1 MFPVYL
7 KEKGFEE
14 PDDPIYYLVTRDGLF
29 QVKRNPLFHART
41 RVRGLSWLMPE
52 QEAARLQLPPV
63 PGSVLTEVVGFFQ
76 EVFRVHR
83 AEAVVLLYFNQAEA
97 RYEVKIPKQQV
108 AGGHCRYE
116 IGTTPAG
123 WLRVGTIHS
132 HAAAD
137 AFHSELDDE
146 DERHDDGLH
155 VTIGNLD
162 GELSVACSLVVD
174 GRRFTVKPSD
184 MFEDEVPRSAG
195 ASLREQALQA
205 VDIEAVPRDSD
216 TEGRPSSV

>member
-7 KEKGFEE
+7 KEEGFEE

-29 QVKRNPLFHART
+29 QVKRNLFFHART
-41 RVRGLSWLMPE
+41 KVAGVNWLRPE
-52 QEAARLQLPPV
+52 QEAARLTLPPIPAAILAEMV
-63 PGSVLTEVVGFFQ
+63 AFFR

-83 AEAVVLLYFNQAEA
+83 AEAVVLLYFNQEEE
-97 RYEVKIPKQQV
+97 RYELKIPKQQV

-116 IGTTPAG
+116 IGPTPPR
-123 WLRVGTIHS
+123 WVRVGTIHS

-155 VTIGNLD
+155 MTIGNLD
-162 GELSVACSLVVD
+162 GEASVVCSLVMD
-174 GRRFTVKPSD
+174 GRRFSLKPS
-184 MFEDEVPRSAG
+184 EVFDAAPLDSPA
-195 ASLREQALQA
+195 ALVREQTLQL
-205 VDIEAVPRDSD
+205 VDLEAIPRDSD
-216 TEGRPSSV
+216 AEGRPSSV

>member
-7 KEKGFEE
+7 KEDGFKE

-29 QVKRNPLFHART
+29 QVKRNLFFHART
-41 RVRGLSWLMPE
+41 KIRGLSWLMPE
-52 QEAARLQLPPV
+52 QEGARLQLPPV
-63 PGSVLTEVVGFFQ
+63 PAAILAEIVAFFQ
-76 EVFRVHR
+76 EVFLAHR
-83 AEAVVLLYFNQAEA
+83 AEAVVLLYFNQREG
-97 RYEVKIPKQQV
+97 RYELKIPKQQV

-116 IGTTPAG
+116 IGPTPTG
-123 WLRVGTIHS
+123 WLRAGTIHS

-162 GELSVACSLVVD
+162 GEVSVACSLVVD
-174 GRRFTVKPSD
+174 GRRFPLKPSD
-184 MFEDEVPRSAG
+184 VFEDAVPDTPAVN
-195 ASLREQALQA
+195 ARERTLQV
-205 VDIEAVPRDSD
+205 VDLEAVPRDSD
-216 TEGRPSSV
+216 AEGRPSSV

>member
-7 KEKGFEE
+7 KEEGFEE

-29 QVKRNPLFHART
+29 QVKRNLLFHART
-41 RVRGLSWLMPE
+41 EVRGVSWLMPE
-52 QEAARLQLPPV
+52 REAARLALPPI
-63 PGSVLTEVVGFFQ
+63 PAGVLAEIVAFFR

-83 AEAVVLLYFNQAEA
+83 AEAVVLLYFDREA
-97 RYEVKIPKQQV
+97 GRYELKIPKQQV

-116 IGTTPAG
+116 IGPTPRG
-123 WLRVGTIHS
+123 WARVGTIHS

-137 AFHSELDDE
+137 AFHSELDEE

-162 GELSVACSLVVD
+162 GDTSVACSLVVD
-174 GRRFTVKPSD
+174 GRRFPLEASEV
-184 MFEDEVPRSAG
+184 FEAAWLDAAAVPVS
-195 ASLREQALQA
+195 EQALRA
-205 VDIEAVPRDSD
+205 VDPEAVPRDSD
-216 TEGRPSSV
+216 AEGRPSSV

>member
-7 KEKGFEE
+7 KEDGFEE

-29 QVKRNPLFHART
+29 QVKRTPLFHAKT
-41 RVRGLSWLMPE
+41 QVHGLSWLQSE
-52 QEAARLQLPPV
+52 GEDARLRLPPIPAV
-63 PGSVLTEVVGFFQ
+63 VLTEIVGFFR

-83 AEAVVLLYFNQAEA
+83 AEAVVLLYYSQEA
-97 RYEVKIPKQQV
+97 RRYEAKIPKQRV

-116 IGTTPAG
+116 IGPTPTG
-123 WLRVGTIHS
+123 LLRVGTIHS
-132 HAAAD
+132 HASAD

-162 GELSVACSLVVD
+162 GEASVVCSLVVD
-174 GRRFTVKPSD
+174 GRRFHLEPS
-184 MFEDEVPRSAG
+184 EVFG
-195 ASLREQALQA
+195 AEPLDGGAVGAPKGSLQA
-205 VDIEAVPRDSD
+205 VDVEAVPRDSD
-216 TEGRPSSV
+216 SEGRPASV

>member
-7 KEKGFEE
+7 KEDGFVE

-29 QVKRNPLFHART
+29 QVKRNLLFHART
-41 RVRGLSWLMPE
+41 KVPGLSWLMAE
-52 QEAARLQLPPV
+52 QEAAWLRLPRIPAAILAEIV
-63 PGSVLTEVVGFFQ
+63 AFFR
-76 EVFRVHR
+76 EVFRAHR
-83 AEAVVLLYFNQAEA
+83 AEAVALLYFYQAEK
-97 RYEVKIPKQQV
+97 RYDLKIPKQQV

-116 IGTTPAG
+116 IGPTPTG
-123 WLRVGTIHS
+123 WVRVGTIHS

-162 GELSVACSLVVD
+162 AEVSVACSLVVD
-174 GRRFTVKPSD
+174 GRRFTLKPSD
-184 MFEDEVPRSAG
+184 VFEDASPAIHAAEV
-195 ASLREQALQA
+195 REQTLQV
-205 VDIEAVPRDSD
+205 VDLETVPRDSD
-216 TEGRPSSV
+216 PEGRPSSV

>member
-7 KEKGFEE
+7 KEDGFEE
-14 PDDPIYYLVTRDGLF
+14 PNDPIYYLVTRDGLF
-29 QVKRNPLFHART
+29 QVKRNLLFHART
-41 RVRGLSWLMPE
+41 KVRGLTWLMPE
-52 QEAARLQLPPV
+52 QEAAWLQLPPV
-63 PGSVLTEVVGFFQ
+63 PASILAEIVAFFR
-76 EVFRVHR
+76 EVFRAHR
-83 AEAVVLLYFNQAEA
+83 AEAVALLYFNQAEK
-97 RYEVKIPKQQV
+97 RYDLKIPTQQV

-116 IGTTPAG
+116 IGPTPTG

-162 GELSVACSLVVD
+162 GEVSVACSLVVD
-174 GRRFTVKPSD
+174 GRRFTLEPSEV
-184 MFEDEVPRSAG
+184 FEDGGPSARAAEVRG
-195 ASLREQALQA
+195 QALQV
-205 VDIEAVPRDSD
+205 VDLEAVPRDSD
-216 TEGRPSSV
+216 AEGRPSSV

>member
-7 KEKGFEE
+7 KEDGFEE

-29 QVKRNPLFHART
+29 QVKRNLLFHART
-41 RVRGLSWLMPE
+41 KVRGLTWLMSE
-52 QEAARLQLPPV
+52 QEAAWLQLPPV
-63 PGSVLTEVVGFFQ
+63 PAAILAEIVAFFR
-76 EVFRVHR
+76 EVFRAHR
-83 AEAVVLLYFNQAEA
+83 AEAVALLYFTQAEN
-97 RYEVKIPKQQV
+97 RYELTIPKQQV

-116 IGTTPAG
+116 IGPTPTG
-123 WLRVGTIHS
+123 WVRVGTIHS

-162 GELSVACSLVVD
+162 GEVSVACSLVVD
-174 GRRFTVKPSD
+174 GRRFTLKPSD
-184 MFEDEVPRSAG
+184 VFDDASPAIHAVEV
-195 ASLREQALQA
+195 REHTLQV
-205 VDIEAVPRDSD
+205 VDLEAVPRDSD
-216 TEGRPSSV
+216 AEGRPSSV

>member
-7 KEKGFEE
+7 KEDGFKE

-29 QVKRNPLFHART
+29 QVKRNLLFHART
-41 RVRGLSWLMPE
+41 KIRGLSWLIPE
-52 QEAARLQLPPV
+52 QEGARLELPPV
-63 PGSVLTEVVGFFQ
+63 PAAILAEIVAFFQ
-76 EVFRVHR
+76 EVFRTHR
-83 AEAVVLLYFNQAEA
+83 AEAVVLLYFNQRER
-97 RYEVKIPKQQV
+97 RYELKIPKQQV

-116 IGTTPAG
+116 IGPTPTG

-162 GELSVACSLVVD
+162 GGVSVACSLVVD
-174 GRRFTVKPSD
+174 GRRFSLKPSD
-184 MFEDEVPRSAG
+184 VFEDAVPGTPAVE
-195 ASLREQALQA
+195 ARERTLQA
-205 VDIEAVPRDSD
+205 VDPEAVPRDSD
-216 TEGRPSSV
+216 AEGRPSSV

>member
-7 KEKGFEE
+7 KGDDFEE

-41 RVRGLSWLMPE
+41 KVRGLAWLLPE
-52 QEAARLQLPPV
+52 REVARLQLPPIPAV
-63 PGSVLTEVVGFFQ
+63 ILAEIVAFFR

-83 AEAVVLLYFNQAEA
+83 AEAVVLLYFNQQER
-97 RYEVKIPKQQV
+97 RYELKIPKQQV

-116 IGTTPAG
+116 IGPTPTG

-132 HAAAD
+132 HASAD

-155 VTIGNLD
+155 MTIGNLD
-162 GELSVACSLVVD
+162 GEATVVCSLVVD
-174 GRRFTVKPSD
+174 GRRFTLKPAEV
-184 MFEDEVPRSAG
+184 FEAHLLDSGDV
-195 ASLREQALQA
+195 ASSRGSLQL
-205 VDIEAVPRDSD
+205 VDLETIPRDSD
-216 TEGRPSSV
+216 AEGRPSSV

>member
-7 KEKGFEE
+7 KDNGFQE
-14 PDDPIYYLVTRDGLF
+14 PPDTIYYLVTRDGLF

-52 QEAARLQLPPV
+52 REGARLQVPPIPAGILGAIV
-63 PGSVLTEVVGFFQ
+63 AFFREVY
-76 EVFRVHR
+76 RLHR
-83 AEAVVLLYFNQAEA
+83 AEAIVLLYYNQQDG

-116 IGTTPAG
+116 IGPTPPG

-132 HAAAD
+132 HASAD

-162 GELSVACSLVVD
+162 GDASVVCSLVVD
-174 GRRFTVKPSD
+174 GRRFPLKPGD
-184 MFEDEVPRSAG
+184 VFEPGATDPSAVG
-195 ASLREQALQA
+195 LAAASLQA
-205 VDIEAVPRDSD
+205 VEVEAVPRDSD
-216 TEGRPSSV
+216 HDGRPSSV

>member
-7 KEKGFEE
+7 KEDGFEE

-29 QVKRNPLFHART
+29 QVKRTPLFHART
-41 RVRGLSWLMPE
+41 KVLGLSWLRSE
-52 QEAARLQLPPV
+52 RESARLQLPPI
-63 PGSVLTEVVGFFQ
+63 PAALLAEVVGFFR

-83 AEAVVLLYFNQAEA
+83 AEAVVLLYFSQETR
-97 RYEVKIPKQQV
+97 RYEAKIPKQRV

-116 IGTTPAG
+116 IGPTPPG
-123 WLRVGTIHS
+123 LLRVGTIHS
-132 HAAAD
+132 HASAD

-162 GELSVACSLVVD
+162 GEASVVCSLVVD
-174 GRRFTVKPSD
+174 GRRFPLGPS
-184 MFEDEVPRSAG
+184 EVFGSERLDAAAVEAPTG
-195 ASLREQALQA
+195 SLRV
-205 VDIEAVPRDSD
+205 VDLEAVPRDSD
-216 TEGRPSSV
+216 SEGRPSSV

>member
-7 KEKGFEE
+7 KEDGFEE
-14 PDDPIYYLVTRDGLF
+14 PEESIYYLLTRDGLF

-52 QEAARLQLPPV
+52 REAAHLRLPPI
-63 PGSVLTEVVGFFQ
+63 PASVLAEIVAFFR
-76 EVFRVHR
+76 EVFYVHR
-83 AEAVVLLYFNQAEA
+83 AEAVVLLYFDQDTGH
-97 RYEVKIPKQQV
+97 YELKIPKQQV

-116 IGTTPAG
+116 IGPTPHG

-132 HAAAD
+132 HASAD

-155 VTIGNLD
+155 MTVGNLD
-162 GELSVACSLVVD
+162 GEVSLVCSLVVD
-174 GRRFTVKPSD
+174 GRRFVLKPS
-184 MFEDEVPRSAG
+184 EVCEGELPDAPPVNLPKQ
-195 ASLREQALQA
+195 SLQFIDVET
-205 VDIEAVPRDSD
+205 VPRDSD
-216 TEGRPSSV
+216 AEGRPSSV

>member
-7 KEKGFEE
+7 KEDHFEE

-41 RVRGLSWLMPE
+41 KVRGLSWLMSE
-52 QEAARLQLPPV
+52 HEAARLQLPPL
-63 PGSVLTEVVGFFQ
+63 PGAILAEIVAFFR
-76 EVFRVHR
+76 EVFQVHR
-83 AEAVVLLYFNQAEA
+83 AEAVVLLYFNQQEG
-97 RYEVKIPKQQV
+97 RYELKIPKQQV

-116 IGTTPAG
+116 IGPTPAG

-132 HAAAD
+132 HASAD

-155 VTIGNLD
+155 MTIGNLD
-162 GELSVACSLVVD
+162 GEASVVCSLVVD
-174 GRRFTVKPSD
+174 GRRFTLKPS
-184 MFEDEVPRSAG
+184 EVFDGELLDATGVKLPKG
-195 ASLREQALQA
+195 SLQV
-205 VDIEAVPRDSD
+205 VDLETVPRDSD
-216 TEGRPSSV
+216 AEGRPSSV

>member
-7 KEKGFEE
+7 KEDGFEE
-14 PDDPIYYLVTRDGLF
+14 PNDPIYYLVTRDGLF
-29 QVKRNPLFHART
+29 QVKRNLLFHAKT
-41 RVRGLSWLMPE
+41 KVRGLTWLMPE
-52 QEAARLQLPPV
+52 QEAAWLQLPPV
-63 PGSVLTEVVGFFQ
+63 PASILAEIVAFFR
-76 EVFRVHR
+76 EVFRAHR
-83 AEAVVLLYFNQAEA
+83 AEAVALLYFNQAEK
-97 RYEVKIPKQQV
+97 RYDLKIPTQQV

-116 IGTTPAG
+116 IGPTPTG

-162 GELSVACSLVVD
+162 GEVSVACSLVVD
-174 GRRFTVKPSD
+174 GRRFTLKQSEV
-184 MFEDEVPRSAG
+184 FEDGGPSARAAEVRG
-195 ASLREQALQA
+195 QALQV
-205 VDIEAVPRDSD
+205 VDLEAVPRDSD
-216 TEGRPSSV
+216 AEGRPSSV